1 MKLDWVAHSK
11 RHCKH
16 LHKSVWSDW
25 TLHPCIR
32 VLPSGGK
39 RVKTGTKSLGGQ
51 GCYGK
56 KKNTE
61 KLCGFLCKF
70 LLRPSS
76 RHCKK
81 YLFWQFHPHPFLFFF
96 HLSILFP
103 RSHFKWKKIRKTTF
117 SYLDKG
123 SFRSKDFRSTQILF
137 FILLVFRSRVSM
149 IWWICAFFFHKW
161 DVRWKDG
168 RKIVVLIVFFG
179 RI

>member
-39 RVKTGTKSLGGQ
+39 RVKTGTKSLGGR
-51 GCYGK
+51 GAMVK
-56 KKNTE
+56 KKTQKTCAVSFANSCSDLRHVTAKNTS
-61 KLCGFLCKF
+61 FDNF
-70 LLRPSS
+70 I
-76 RHCKK
+76 H
-81 YLFWQFHPHPFLFFF
+81 HPFLFFF

-103 RSHFKWKKIRKTTF
+103 RSHFKWKKKRKTTF

-123 SFRSKDFRSTQILF
+123 SFRPKDFRSTQILF
-137 FILLVFRSRVSM
+137 FILLVFRSRVS
-149 IWWICAFFFHKW
+149 I
-161 DVRWKDG
+161 
-168 RKIVVLIVFFG
+168 
-179 RI
+179 

>member
-1 MKLDWVAHSK
+1 MFLHGKVKLDWVAHSK

-39 RVKTGTKSLGGQ
+39 RVKTGTKSLGGR
-51 GCYGK
+51 GAMVK
-56 KKNTE
+56 KKKHRKPVRFPLQILAPTFVTSLQ
-61 KLCGFLCKF
+61 KIP
-70 LLRPSS
+70 LLTISS
-76 RHCKK
+76 ITPFSSFFTC
-81 YLFWQFHPHPFLFFF
+81 LFCSLAR
-96 HLSILFP
+96 ILNG
-103 RSHFKWKKIRKTTF
+103 KKIRKTTF

-149 IWWICAFFFHKW
+149 I
-161 DVRWKDG
+161 
-168 RKIVVLIVFFG
+168 
-179 RI
+179 